1 MARSREF
8 DESAL
13 VDAATDVFWRRG
25 YGGASVVE
33 ISELSGVG
41 NGSIYA
47 AFGNKWGLFERAF
60 ERYCAGRVA
69 LVRDSVDAAPGSTER
84 VLEALY
90 AAIIDDCASHPDQRG
105 CLMLNSI
112 GELGGSRPDI
122 LDMAG
127 RATASMEHAVAERF
141 MRDPQ
146 TRAALGTDGI
156 TALSGQAIALAQG
169 LIQLSR
175 QGAERARLERIASAH
190 VRG

>member
-13 VDAATDVFWRRG
+13 LDAATEVFWRRG
-25 YGGASVVE
+25 YAGASVLE

-47 AFGNKWGLFERAF
+47 AFGNKWGLFQRAF

-69 LVRDSVDAAPGSTER
+69 LVRDTVDATPGASER

-90 AAIIDDCASHPDQRG
+90 AAIINDCASHPDRRG

-112 GELGGSRPDI
+112 GELGGSRPDV
-122 LDMAG
+122 LDIARRTTAG
-127 RATASMEHAVAERF
+127 MEHAVAERF
-141 MRDPQ
+141 LRDPE
-146 TRAALGTDGI
+146 TRRTLGSEGV
-156 TALSGQAIALAQG
+156 TALSGHAIALAQG
-169 LIQLSR
+169 IIQLSR
-175 QGAERARLERIASAH
+175 LGAERARLEQVAAAR
-190 VRG
+190 